1 MHIAELVCMYTWS
14 TPKAPTAIRVSHPD
28 LGYCLALMQ
37 TQRHRLEVCADPCSG
52 RVGGRQ
58 SREGLRQIA
67 PANCICGAKKWSALW
82 GSMVVVLTIG
92 VFSSK
97 SFWGPLWNRSPGT
110 LVIPI
115 VWLIPIAP
123 VLFCSWPS
131 QLFSLWMV

>member
-67 PANCICGAKKWSALW
+67 PANCICGAKK
-82 GSMVVVLTIG
+82 MV
-92 VFSSK
+92 SSVAAGT
-97 SFWGPLWNRSPGT
+97 SRSCVYCAANCT
-110 LVIPI
+110 L
-115 VWLIPIAP
+115 
-123 VLFCSWPS
+123 
-131 QLFSLWMV
+131 